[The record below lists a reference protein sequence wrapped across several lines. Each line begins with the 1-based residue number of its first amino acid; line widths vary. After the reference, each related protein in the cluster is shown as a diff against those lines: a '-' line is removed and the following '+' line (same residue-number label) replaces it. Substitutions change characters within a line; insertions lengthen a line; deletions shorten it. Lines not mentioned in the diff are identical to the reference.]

1 MQDKLIQIMAVVF
14 EMPVT
19 EISDN
24 SSMDTV
30 ENWDSLKHI
39 QLMFALESEFGIL
52 LQADEM
58 VEMTNFKAIVKTIS
72 EKIK

>member
-1 MQDKLIQIMAVVF
+1 MAVVF
-14 EMPVT
+14 EMQVM
-19 EISDN
+19 EITDN
-24 SSMDTV
+24 SSMDTI

-39 QLMFALESEFGIL
+39 QLMFALESEFGII

-72 EKIK
+72 EKTK